1 LAIFKNLLLDWG
13 TTMNRFRANISY
25 PLILVTVQLF
35 LNCKE
40 ENVVEKIEKQLPQIV
55 LERFSL
61 TETQN
66 GKKKWILYANTANVF
81 DEIILVDTVRITFF
95 DENEREFALIT
106 SRRGKLNTKNHNIV
120 VRDSVILL
128 TNDSTR
134 LYTDSLFWLNDSQKV
149 LTDSYVRI
157 IKRDSTTIEGNGL
170 KTTPDLKR
178 IEIIGEIKGTS
189 PIEFPKIK

>member
-1 LAIFKNLLLDWG
+1 MAIFKNLLLDWG

>member
-1 LAIFKNLLLDWG
+1 
-13 TTMNRFRANISY
+13 MNRFRANISY